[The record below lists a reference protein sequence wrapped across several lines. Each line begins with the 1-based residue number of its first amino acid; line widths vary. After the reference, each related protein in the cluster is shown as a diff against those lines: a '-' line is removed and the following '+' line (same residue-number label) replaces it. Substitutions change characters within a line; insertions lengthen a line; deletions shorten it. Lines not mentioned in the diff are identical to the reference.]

1 MPSYGDSHRRCGG
14 LNQRVSSRAHL
25 LPGECDAASCAEHDD
40 HLLMMGDYD
49 AHELPDEPGF
59 LSRYRLV
66 ESDDDEPPPL
76 VDASDDSES
85 DDEDVERTKMSS
97 ADALNVESLLL
108 ASETCPRRLELYD
121 SGATNMFRAL
131 ASNECDRCPALLRMP
146 DRKTSTC
153 HLTAKDQFSFRT
165 PAPSLRWFMGVSIS
179 FLYFACL

>member
-1 MPSYGDSHRRCGG
+1 
-14 LNQRVSSRAHL
+14 
-25 LPGECDAASCAEHDD
+25 
-40 HLLMMGDYD
+40 MMGDYD

-97 ADALNVESLLL
+97 ADTLNVESLLL

-131 ASNECDRCPALLRMP
+131 ATNAIAGSERPLARV
-146 DRKTSTC
+146 RKVAAADSG
-153 HLTAKDQFSFRT
+153 LTAERT
-165 PAPSLRWFMGVSIS
+165 YLETFNMLSADGTAIYSAIIS
-179 FLYFACL
+179 V